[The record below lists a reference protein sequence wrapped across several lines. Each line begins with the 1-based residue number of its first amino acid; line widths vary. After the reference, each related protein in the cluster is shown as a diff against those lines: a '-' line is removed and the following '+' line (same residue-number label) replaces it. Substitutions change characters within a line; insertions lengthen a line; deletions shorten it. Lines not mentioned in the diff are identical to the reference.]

1 MPAEIPL
8 ETGLNSLRTGSVAT
22 DLTGRGTL
30 LVAGADCAEL
40 LHGLVTNE
48 VKRLAPGE
56 GAHAALLTPK
66 GKMRAELAVLRT
78 AEAELVLDCEPSLAG
93 PLAAILAGYVPF
105 SRSTLEDRTAST
117 GVVHVEGPGAAGV
130 LSAAGLDVPPGTPFA
145 HVATAAADVPVLVVR
160 VTRAGEEGFDLRS
173 ARDAAGRV
181 LDVLAAHGALPVDR
195 AVLEAGRI
203 EAGIPRWGAELDE
216 SVLPNEAWL
225 ERTAIS
231 YAKGCYLG
239 QETVARLK
247 TYGHVNRHLVAL
259 LLPTGC
265 AAAPGDA
272 VRAGGETVG
281 KVTSSVDSPRRGRRV
296 ALAFVKREHETPGTT
311 LLVETPSGLVEGVV
325 AAVPLGL

>member
-1 MPAEIPL
+1 MPAGIPHAS
-8 ETGLNSLRTGSVAT
+8 GLTALRTRSVAA
-22 DLTGRGTL
+22 DLPGRGTIV
-30 LVAGADCAEL
+30 VAGPDCAEL

-105 SRSTLEDRTAST
+105 SRSALEDRTASS
-117 GVVHVEGPGAAGV
+117 GVVHVEGPTASEVLASAGID
-130 LSAAGLDVPPGTPFA
+130 APPDVPFA
-145 HVATAAADVPVLVVR
+145 HLPGAVSGVAVRVVR
-160 VTRAGEEGFDLRS
+160 VSRAGEEGFDLRVPPEG
-173 ARDAAGRV
+173 AEA
-181 LDVLAAHGALPVDR
+181 LLALLEAHGTQRVDA

-216 SVLPNEAWL
+216 TVLPNEAWL

-231 YAKGCYLG
+231 YTKGCYLG

-259 LLPTGC
+259 LLPSGC
-265 AAAPGDA
+265 AAGPGDS

-281 KVTSSVDSPRRGRRV
+281 RVTSAVDSPLHGRRV
-296 ALAFVKREHETPGTT
+296 ALAFVKREHEAPGTT
-311 LLVETPSGLVEGVV
+311 LAVDTPSGPVEGVV
-325 AAVPLGL
+325 AAVPLGR